1 MVKKIIENRKQV
13 HGITLIALVIT
24 IIVLLILAGV
34 SIAMLTG
41 DNGILTQANNAKEAT
56 KKATEEEQREL
67 AKIEAS
73 MSTENT
79 YYYDSKG
86 NKAIIPAGFAVSQVE
101 GENEIDEGLVIID
114 AEGNEFVWIPC
125 NETEYAPADSSWT
138 KNDTYL
144 EREWNDVQSTNI
156 GLESVKKYKGFYVAR
171 YEAGIPESAVE
182 IYSGTSEGEFG
193 AKRVQR
199 NSSAV
204 IEKYTPV
211 SKKGKQVWSSLWQ
224 TNAKT
229 LAEKMKDN
237 NFVKSYL
244 MDSYSWNAICRVIE
258 KKTENNIINSNTWG
272 NYCSN
277 TTTNYKLID
286 TLYGIYN
293 YDTKWLIPDTINSG
307 KISENPR
314 NRRSSDRIDIRS
326 Q

>member
-125 NETEYAPADSSWT
+125 NGTEYAPADSSWT

-211 SKKGKQVWSSLWQ
+211 SKKGKQVW
-224 TNAKT
+224 
-229 LAEKMKDN
+229 
-237 NFVKSYL
+237 KSG
-244 MDSYSWNAICRVIE
+244 W
-258 KKTENNIINSNTWG
+258 T
-272 NYCSN
+272 
-277 TTTNYKLID
+277 
-286 TLYGIYN
+286 
-293 YDTKWLIPDTINSG
+293 
-307 KISENPR
+307 
-314 NRRSSDRIDIRS
+314 
-326 Q
+326 